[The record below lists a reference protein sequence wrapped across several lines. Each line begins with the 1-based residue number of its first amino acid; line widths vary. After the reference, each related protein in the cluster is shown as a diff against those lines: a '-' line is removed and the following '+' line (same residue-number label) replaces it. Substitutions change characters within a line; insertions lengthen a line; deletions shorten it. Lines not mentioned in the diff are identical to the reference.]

1 MKKKRGFCGGA
12 EREAEEPLT
21 LEAKKKRKNT
31 AMIPEQE
38 KCKWTKKIWR
48 KKKRK
53 NEQNGLA
60 TLVKEISLSSKNPA
74 FIFSSPGN
82 FHSACTYIKGIR

>member
-1 MKKKRGFCGGA
+1 V
-12 EREAEEPLT
+12 REAEEPLT
-21 LEAKKKRKNT
+21 TEAKKRKNT
-31 AMIPEQE
+31 AMIPEHE
-38 KCKWTKKIWR
+38 KCKWTKKILR

-74 FIFSSPGN
+74 FIFFSTWN
-82 FHSACTYIKGIR
+82 FCSACTYIKGII

>member
-1 MKKKRGFCGGA
+1 
-12 EREAEEPLT
+12 LT
-21 LEAKKKRKNT
+21 SEAKKKRKNT
-31 AMIPEQE
+31 AMIPEPE

-74 FIFSSPGN
+74 FLFFFSPWN
-82 FHSACTYIKGIR
+82 FCSACHI